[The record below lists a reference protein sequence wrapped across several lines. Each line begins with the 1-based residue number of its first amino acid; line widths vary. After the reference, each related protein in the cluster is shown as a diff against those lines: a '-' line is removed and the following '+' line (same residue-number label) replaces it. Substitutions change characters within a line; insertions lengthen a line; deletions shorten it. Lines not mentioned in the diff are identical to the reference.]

1 MRHSILHR
9 ILYFEYIFY
18 EVVILDNFNI
28 DKQTI
33 DKVNSMLNNGNLN
46 DLLSQIPPDAL
57 KNFSTMMN
65 GNTISNEK
73 TNTDGINAEPTDNS
87 NNSNNSTFDF
97 SKIDMNTIWYAAPSG
112 RIKSND
118 ETWAIQNFYKV
129 NKGEATEAELK
140 AEKELIEKIQGSPYY
155 QPLKEAMEKWES
167 YYNEKYNP
175 RNEKNK
181 LEQKAAIYNQIL
193 DLNKNNKLSDKEK
206 LSNLLSD
213 ARNKNIFTT
222 EELKELG
229 LSEEEIVNYKRI
241 SLYDEV
247 LINPDLSKAE

>member
-73 TNTDGINAEPTDNS
+73 TDTDGINAETTDNS

-97 SKIDMNTIWYAAPSG
+97 SKIDMNTMM
-112 RIKSND
+112 RMKS
-118 ETWAIQNFYKV
+118 I
-129 NKGEATEAELK
+129 
-140 AEKELIEKIQGSPYY
+140 
-155 QPLKEAMEKWES
+155 MEKMNHTS
-167 YYNEKYNP
+167 DP
-175 RNEKNK
+175 R
-181 LEQKAAIYNQIL
+181 
-193 DLNKNNKLSDKEK
+193 
-206 LSNLLSD
+206 SNLLQSLKPYLRDEKKSKLDQYSNLLNMANLIELFNQNNGKENSSD
-213 ARNKNIFTT
+213 
-222 EELKELG
+222 
-229 LSEEEIVNYKRI
+229 
-241 SLYDEV
+241 
-247 LINPDLSKAE
+247 